1 MRTSSWQH
9 RYFKKA
15 FGGLL
20 AGVMMGLSGFP
31 ATAGAQA
38 YPGNKPIKMV
48 IPWPAGGVTDAAGR
62 ILAKQLSESMSVPV
76 VVENRPGAN
85 GLIGAD
91 YVAKSAPDGY
101 TLFLATAET
110 HAINPYIYSKL
121 PYDPIKDFVAV
132 APFAINPF
140 TVTVRSGIPAST
152 MKEAVELAQK
162 SPGKL
167 TNASW
172 GIGSSSQIIMEMVK
186 KQAKVDILHIP
197 FQGEAPAVTALM
209 GDQVDFMVL
218 PAARAESFS
227 KDGRVKVLATTTAER
242 AWLLPDVPTLKEQGY
257 NVDVANWFGL
267 VAPAGTPE
275 DVIDVLNAAVAKL
288 LQGEPLPKAL
298 RELGVDMHPVM
309 NPAEFQ
315 TFIVNEGKRWG
326 PVIREANIHLD

>member
-1 MRTSSWQH
+1 MKTSSGQH
-9 RYFKKA
+9 RYFKNML
-15 FGGLL
+15 GGLL
-20 AGVMMGLSGFP
+20 AGVMLALGGFP
-31 ATAGAQA
+31 ASAGAQD

-48 IPWPAGGVTDAAGR
+48 VPWPAGGVTDAAAR
-62 ILAKQLSESMSVPV
+62 ILAKQLGDSMSVSV

-101 TLFLATAET
+101 TLFVASAET

-121 PYDPIKDFVAV
+121 PYDPVKDFVAV

-140 TVTVRSGIPAST
+140 TVTVRAGIPANT
-152 MKEAVELAQK
+152 MQEAVELAKK
-162 SPGKL
+162 SPGEL

-186 KQAKVDILHIP
+186 KQADADILHVP

-218 PAARAESFS
+218 PAARADSLS
-227 KDGRVKVLATTTAER
+227 KDGRLKVLATTTAER

-257 NVDVANWFGL
+257 DVDVANWFGL
-267 VAPAGTPE
+267 VAPAGTSS
-275 DVIDVLNAAVAKL
+275 DVVDVLNAAVAKL
-288 LQGEPLPKAL
+288 LQGDAMPKAL

-309 NPAEFQ
+309 GPSEFQ
-315 TFIVNEGKRWG
+315 AFIVSDGKRWG
-326 PVIREANIHLD
+326 PVIKEANIRLD